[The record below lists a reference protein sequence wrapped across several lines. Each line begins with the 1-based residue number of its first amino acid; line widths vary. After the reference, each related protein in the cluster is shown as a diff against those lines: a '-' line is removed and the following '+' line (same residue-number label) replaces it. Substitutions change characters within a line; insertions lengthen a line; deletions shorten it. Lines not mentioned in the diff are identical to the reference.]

1 MLLCSRVVA
10 AHMSSLGMD
19 GEIDETSVL
28 ELKLGCVVGSFS
40 LSCILSNQGNL
51 MEKLWFWDKFDWV
64 KEVHFRGGGEI
75 ASVMGTLISFCY
87 ISNANVYS
95 IRK

>member
-40 LSCILSNQGNL
+40 LSCILSNQGSL
-51 MEKLWFWDKFDWV
+51 MEKL
-64 KEVHFRGGGEI
+64 
-75 ASVMGTLISFCY
+75 
-87 ISNANVYS
+87 
-95 IRK
+95 